1 MLANVNMIRKLG
13 PLMTAAVLLAGSHMG
28 FAPPVGFPPAASCR

>member
-13 PLMTAAVLLAGSHMG
+13 PLMTAAVLLAGILIC
-28 FAPPVGFPPAASCR
+28 AL